1 MKNRLLI
8 LLFLFF
14 YSTRC
19 FSENLL
25 VEAKNIL
32 FDKKTN
38 ISIFQNEVVVTTE
51 DNNII
56 KSDYAEYNKNEGFL
70 KLTNNIIAK
79 DNKGNIIKAN
89 YAEYYEFDQMLKTK
103 GPTFIT
109 TTENYEIKSED
120 ILFDNKKR
128 FINSKKSTVINDN
141 DGNRVNLDNFE
152 YLLIIIFLSPLV

>member
-1 MKNRLLI
+1 M
-8 LLFLFF
+8 
-14 YSTRC
+14 
-19 FSENLL
+19 
-25 VEAKNIL
+25 EAKNIL

-89 YAEYYEFDQMLKTK
+89 YAEYYDKILDFAGLDKSKHKNK
-103 GPTFIT
+103 GELFNPEKSINNIGMWRDASGELAQAISFI
-109 TTENYEIKSED
+109 ED
-120 ILFDNKKR
+120 KLP
-128 FINSKKSTVINDN
+128 
-141 DGNRVNLDNFE
+141 E
-152 YLLIIIFLSPLV
+152 YLYTS